1 MERKLEG
8 EAGMEVGFSRWG
20 ELFILIG
27 WEIQGR
33 EEDGWSQVLEEG
45 GRKGSNAEVEG
56 LVSDT
61 RRDSLFTEIGGKE
74 ERMGPDR

>member
-1 MERKLEG
+1 MGRTIHINRMG
-8 EAGMEVGFSRWG
+8 DTR
-20 ELFILIG
+20 
-27 WEIQGR
+27 QR

-56 LVSDT
+56 VASDT

-74 ERMGPDR
+74 DRMGPDR